1 MIPPETTTI
10 LDGMEGAKV
19 KDPDS
24 VFDGMRLENGWKDSG
39 LPRTYEINPAKM
51 ILPARQS
58 EALMP
63 GNKHD

>member
-24 VFDGMRLENGWKDSG
+24 VFDGMRLKNGWKDSG
-39 LPRTYEINPAKM
+39 LPWTYEINPAKM